1 MSTSIGMVTGSFDP
15 FTLGHSFLIE
25 EASIMFDKLYVA
37 IANNPNKQY
46 FLTVEERI
54 QIIESSLHDLNI
66 SNAQIILVPNGVL
79 TVQVAETH
87 DVDYLVRGI
96 RTSEDF
102 VYEMNLCRSNQS
114 ISQSIGTV
122 FLPSPIQVSHISSSY
137 VKEIISC
144 HPHWDEFLLSR
155 SILTEKAVEIIKKKL
170 TPQEIV

>member
-1 MSTSIGMVTGSFDP
+1 
-15 FTLGHSFLIE
+15 
-25 EASIMFDKLYVA
+25 VA
-37 IANNPNKQY
+37 D
-46 FLTVEERI
+46 RI
-54 QIIESSLHDLNI
+54 QIIESSLHDLNV
-66 SNAQIILVPNGVL
+66 SNAQVILVPNGVL

-87 DVDYLVRGI
+87 GVDYLVRGI

-144 HPHWDEFLLSR
+144 HPHWDDFLLSR